1 MGIRLITRTAAGLT
15 TATTA
20 YTSGDVVGTEMLF
33 DIGEAGAARGEIGGV
48 TIIDKAGV
56 LGACDLFLFDAPS
69 TPAAD
74 NAPNSWADADMAN
87 LICVVPAATVYTSAL
102 NRAIIWIPPNDDM
115 PYVASTNVLYGVL
128 VTRTAN
134 GFFGAVGDVIV
145 KLFIEQG
152 GGN

>member
-1 MGIRLITRTAAGLT
+1 MGMRLITRTSAGLT

-33 DIGEAGAARGEIGGV
+33 DIGEAGAALGEIVGL
-48 TIIDKAGV
+48 TIIDKAAG
-56 LGACDLFLFDAPS
+56 LGACDLFLFSAPS

-102 NRAIIWIPPNDDM
+102 NKAITWTTQEEM
-115 PYVASTNVLYGVL
+115 PYVSTTNVLYGVL

-152 GGN
+152 GS